1 MAMSDGTINMIEG
14 TIDNRAAADRRTL
27 SWRTA
32 FYGFVRSRRRQHRRE
47 QEVEVRF
54 LDWHHPWLF
63 FLAVGTMLLSS
74 LDAFMTLLLIE
85 RGMVEVN
92 PLMAAI
98 MGQGTALFA
107 ATKLFMTGAGV
118 LMLVFL
124 AKSHFLNRFRTG
136 LFLTIIFS
144 FYACLVCY
152 EFVHLMNS
160 F

>member
-1 MAMSDGTINMIEG
+1 MQTDMAMSEI
-14 TIDNRAAADRRTL
+14 TIDNRAITDRRSL
-27 SWRTA
+27 SWRTVL
-32 FYGFVRSRRRQHRRE
+32 YGFIRSRRREHRRE
-47 QEVEVRF
+47 QETEVRF

-85 RGMVEVN
+85 RGMVEIN
-92 PLMAAI
+92 PVMAAV
-98 MGQGTALFA
+98 MEHGTTWFA
-107 ATKLFMTGAGV
+107 ATKLAMTGAGV
-118 LMLVFL
+118 LMLVFM

-144 FYACLVCY
+144 IYACLVCY
-152 EFVHLMNS
+152 EFVHLVGS

>member
-1 MAMSDGTINMIEG
+1 MEMSEVAVE
-14 TIDNRAAADRRTL
+14 NRAVIDRRTL
-27 SWRTA
+27 SWRTVL
-32 FYGFVRSRRRQHRRE
+32 YGFVRSRRRQHRRE
-47 QEVEVRF
+47 QETEVRF

-92 PLMAAI
+92 PVMAAV
-98 MGQGTALFA
+98 MGHGTAWFA
-107 ATKLFMTGAGV
+107 ASKLFMTGAGV
-118 LMLVFL
+118 LVLVYL

-136 LFLTIIFS
+136 LFLTMIFS

-152 EFVHLMNS
+152 EFVYLLRT